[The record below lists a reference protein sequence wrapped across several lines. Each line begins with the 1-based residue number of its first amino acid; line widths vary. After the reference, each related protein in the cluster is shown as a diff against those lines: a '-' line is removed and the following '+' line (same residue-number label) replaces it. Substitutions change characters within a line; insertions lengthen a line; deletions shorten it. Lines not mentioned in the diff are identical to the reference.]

1 MPTYY
6 VNPFG
11 LETPTTTNAYPS
23 LPSTILPD
31 SPELDLPHIDTR
43 SNTPDGQTQLR
54 VDDIPGYKGKL
65 VKVLVAFKLYV
76 VSKNKKKEKTWVPCG
91 STSEFPVDVTLG
103 VTDFDQ
109 FRELVAAACNLH
121 FKSTGGI
128 IRESIEDPVRMP
140 LAWLVSIPRVDE
152 WKKSDKVKMKDAS
165 DYQDWLVTAFRAG
178 KKSVGL
184 DIRMT
189 DPAEAKRRAKK
200 EDLLAKRE
208 ARAAAVKASASKK
221 RKAKNGRGGSG
232 GGGDGGGGGDSG
244 GGGGGGGGP
253 DGAYSEVSSD
263 TDNSG
268 SEIDADDFDDIN
280 FHMRSIYRAHPTNVT
295 YDRLIPVYIDPT
307 NPRRY
312 ILLSTAA
319 VQTWAKDLMERTAGV
334 SLQAPPR
341 SLKYITMSPSKR
353 AKFEQTVGNDNV
365 NLLGQ
370 ILVALQNNAGTPIER
385 HAMPTSSPPNESDME
400 AYLEFISVRNKDEV
414 LEVLTAN
421 DLTSYKIFK
430 GGLPRK
436 DVMDLG
442 LTLGTVT
449 KLFEN
454 TAKFDR
460 HLGA

>member
-1 MPTYY
+1 MSVDSEYPPIYYSVVIQGHRRHSQYRHTVLRLRRTKDTDGKPIGLSRLPPPTIFSCHRVNLPSIHLQYPIYQPTPVYFLPLFPWSIFQLTIMPTYY

-312 ILLSTAA
+312 ILLLTAA
-319 VQTWAKDLMERTAGV
+319 VQTWAKDLVCPFAIVHRWSETEDFWV
-334 SLQAPPR
+334 FVR
-341 SLKYITMSPSKR
+341 S
-353 AKFEQTVGNDNV
+353 
-365 NLLGQ
+365 
-370 ILVALQNNAGTPIER
+370 
-385 HAMPTSSPPNESDME
+385 
-400 AYLEFISVRNKDEV
+400 
-414 LEVLTAN
+414 
-421 DLTSYKIFK
+421 
-430 GGLPRK
+430 
-436 DVMDLG
+436 
-442 LTLGTVT
+442 
-449 KLFEN
+449 
-454 TAKFDR
+454 
-460 HLGA
+460 